1 MTSFVCR
8 AKVGGSGNK
17 PQSMY
22 SALYYCCTVRSIAT
36 ITPTF
41 QRDFF
46 TLFCSLGNS
55 YCSTQK
61 MDYTLFSV
69 SKGDGIP
76 YSIEQTQKPDY
87 NCLNWPVIDR
97 CMEGGGATRKLWRGR
112 GAKDPCPILS
122 LLPLEGRMDYF
133 LPAPALLVFL
143 FFPFSFFMQ
152 RPILG
157 LMLWAG
163 REGGQVEW
171 KYGEKRRRVCLATL
185 CTCL

>member
-1 MTSFVCR
+1 MQTRIEKKRGEKRCLTMTSFVCR

-97 CMEGGGATRKLWRGR
+97 CMEAWRGGEQR
-112 GAKDPCPILS
+112 ENCGEEEERRTHVLFSPSS
-122 LLPLEGRMDYF
+122 LLKGGWITFSPPQPSWFSSSF
-133 LPAPALLVFL
+133 LSPSLC
-143 FFPFSFFMQ
+143 S
-152 RPILG
+152 
-157 LMLWAG
+157 
-163 REGGQVEW
+163 GQSW
-171 KYGEKRRRVCLATL
+171 D
-185 CTCL
+185 